1 MKDVDELYDYLVQ
14 KDKDVI
20 TTKELNQLGYSAP
33 YIQKLIDSKVIQREK
48 RGLYAITSMDLLVQY
63 GIDVSRLGER
73 DKFAS
78 IMYFCYKRIPKNS
91 FVAYRTLANY
101 IENEEY
107 QEAYKIYDE
116 MYRNK
121 LLKREDTMLLLDM
134 FHHVLPLS
142 LEDQMALSYLTEE
155 DLLIASRDSQDLD
168 NNIRRSIYYDHF
180 SRALQLLKEKTSY
193 SKMDLVI
200 GNFSKRLADLR
211 SQKRKKLNAFILE
224 KKFEEAYSFLE
235 ENCGFKWENHEK
247 NLFFLLEDRKAIE
260 KGNIPIITVFQTE
273 KYYEAIKG
281 KNYTLA
287 LSILMKDKKH
297 NKPVEFLLRD
307 LIEKTKSIEDIHL
320 SDFVNPFMRQ
330 EYDKVSI
337 LLQGF
342 LKQVNKEEY
351 MELFVDFLKI
361 SILQKDFLYK
371 QPMDFLMQIEQNKY
385 HFDLESTL
393 QGFYEA
399 LSMKDLA
406 LGEVYLSILEQARRF
421 GWIDLDIDSM
431 SSAFLRLEKT
441 PIYIENK
448 KEVEKIDSIFEMPPL
463 EKELIKK
470 EGKSL
475 NLIPIYDLLLE
486 NKRLTKDVFYKA
498 GMKDDQIQDLLDQQ
512 AIIKQDGAFHLTDLA
527 SFYTYGKDL
536 KAKGEYDL
544 FEICSS
550 ICYQA
555 DPKNKDYVYDRLRSN
570 IEQGRYEEAFPL
582 FLVFKDQEEMTSYD
596 INTCLYVFD
605 YLMALPQEEKEKVSH
620 FKIQDLVEDESDYS
634 LQDKAKILLFYENNF
649 FIACHN
655 YSKDVLKES
664 RTKKDKIFFSLFKQA
679 VRVQKQVLDPIYDL
693 LLAGENLTPKTLHS
707 IGFSDDQI
715 ETCIHR
721 NILKK
726 VKRFQYELVSSSNI
740 DKKGTLLIRKKEFT
754 KAEALFAK
762 SFALNPGDLFSAQQ
776 VLKTSFIRNDEG
788 MSLSVLQKLYQ
799 NKNIPMQV
807 RKSWLFL
814 ASQRFTLDP
823 QMHSF
828 IENLTLED
836 LCASSLEDSINQVN
850 TLLFKKDFTKAYS
863 IVEDS
868 NHPYLKITKAMLKN
882 IIYSERKQQPK
893 DLSSI
898 TDQILELLEQKNLK
912 QFDKVLS
919 TYLTSINQAELHFLV
934 LDLLKLDLLEENK
947 NYHRTMQE
955 LVKMKDKDYTF
966 SVDEILPD
974 FYATL
979 EEGQTTLSRVYL
991 DIFSK
996 CNAFKRETDF
1006 LKQLKEII
1014 DKVENN
1020 HVEKEKYRIHS
1031 NYLELFADSTF
1042 SDQILTNSEKLPIQ
1056 DKENSLVSLE
1066 KYVQEMCKQLD
1077 QQGGI
1082 VSLDSNCIKSKR
1094 ELLDVIK
1101 KMDQVNVYFY
1111 GDKDNTKIIL
1121 KRYRGWT
1128 EQDLIDDA
1136 FEKAKK
1142 AFQEKNFKECLKWN
1156 TFIFESY
1163 IDVKPRMLVRM
1174 GVCHKRLG
1182 HDRVAYHLISLAN
1195 EMAFDLKTGKDYTTL
1210 LKRLFPEDE
1219 AVEKSILGNKN
1230 NVSIEEFYQK
1240 NNTYG
1245 IASIDELSQM
1255 ISQEKIPVEEAC
1267 QQLHLNKE
1275 EVNIVKLICARD
1287 CFLEDNYEQGNK
1299 YLQQVEQSKDKTE
1312 KVKRILKEI
1321 TNNKKIY
1328 KVHGDS
1334 KQLILKPRIL
1344 GASS

>member
-1 MKDVDELYDYLVQ
+1 MKDVDKLYDYFVQ

-20 TTKELNQLGYSAP
+20 TTKELNQLGYSAS

-48 RGLYAITSMDLLVQY
+48 RGIYTIDSMDLLVKY
-63 GIDVSRLGER
+63 GIDVSRMGEKN
-73 DKFAS
+73 KFAS

-107 QEAYKIYDE
+107 QEAFKIYDE
-116 MYRNK
+116 MCQNK
-121 LLKREDTMLLLDM
+121 LLNREDTMLLLYM
-134 FHHVLPLS
+134 FHYVFPLS
-142 LEDQMALSYLTEE
+142 LEDQMALSYLTEG
-155 DLLIASRDSQDLD
+155 DILIPSIDAQGLD

-193 SKMDLVI
+193 SKMDAVI

-211 SQKRKKLNAFILE
+211 RQQREKVDAFILE
-224 KKFEEAYSFLE
+224 KKFDKAYAFLQ
-235 ENCGFKWENHEK
+235 ENYEFKWENHER
-247 NLFFLLEDRKAIE
+247 NLFFLLEDRKEIE
-260 KGNIPIITVFQTE
+260 KGNIPVITVFQTQ
-273 KYYEAIKG
+273 KAYEAIQG
-281 KNYTLA
+281 KNYALA
-287 LSILMKDKKH
+287 LSILMKYKNRPDLKTL
-297 NKPVEFLLRD
+297 EILLRD
-307 LIEKTKSIEDIHL
+307 LIEKTKSIKNIHF
-320 SDFVNPFMRQ
+320 SDFVNPLMKQ
-330 EYDKVSI
+330 EYDKVSV
-337 LLQGF
+337 LLQDF

-351 MELFVDFLKI
+351 RELFVDFLKV

-371 QPMDFLMQIEQNKY
+371 QPIDFLMQIEQNKY

-393 QGFYEA
+393 QDFYEA
-399 LSMKDLA
+399 LSIKNLT
-406 LGEVYLSILEQARRF
+406 LGEAYLSILEQARRF
-421 GWIDLDIDSM
+421 GWIDLDINSM
-431 SSAFLRLEKT
+431 SAAFLRLERT
-441 PIYIENK
+441 STDIENK
-448 KEVEKIDSIFEMPPL
+448 KEVEKIDSIFEKHPL

-470 EGKSL
+470 EGNSL
-475 NLIPIYDLLLE
+475 NLIPVYDLLLE
-486 NKRLTKDVFYKA
+486 NKGLTKDVFYKA
-498 GMKDDQIQDLLDQQ
+498 GMTDDQIQDLLDQQ
-512 AIIKQDGAFHLTDLA
+512 AIIKQEEAFHLTNLDA
-527 SFYTYGKDL
+527 FYAYGKEL
-536 KAKGEYDL
+536 KEKGKYDL
-544 FEICSS
+544 FDICSS

-555 DPKNKDYVYDRLRSN
+555 DPTNKDYVYDRLRSN
-570 IEQGRYEEAFPL
+570 IEQGHYEEAFPL
-582 FLVFKDQEEMTSYD
+582 FLVFKEQEKMTSYD

-620 FKIQDLVEDESDYS
+620 FKIQDLIEDESNYS
-634 LQDKAKILLFYENNF
+634 LQNKAKHFLFYENNF
-649 FIACHN
+649 HTACHN

-664 RTKKDKIFFSLFKQA
+664 QTEKDKIFFSLFKQA
-679 VRVQKQVLDPIYDL
+679 ERVQKQVLNPIYDL

-740 DKKGTLLIRKKEFT
+740 DKKGKLLIRKKEFA
-754 KAEALFAK
+754 KAETLFEK
-762 SFALNPGDLFSAQQ
+762 SFALNPSDLVSARQ
-776 VLKTSFIRNDEG
+776 VLKTALISNDEE

-799 NKNIPMQV
+799 NKNIPMQI
-807 RKSWLFL
+807 RKSWVFL
-814 ASQRFTLDP
+814 ASQRFVLDP
-823 QMHSF
+823 QMSSF

-836 LCASSLEDSINQVN
+836 LCSFSLEDFINQVN
-850 TLLFKKDFTKAYS
+850 TLLFKREFDQAYS
-863 IVEDS
+863 IIEHID
-868 NHPYLKITKAMLKN
+868 PYLRITKAMLKN

-893 DLSSI
+893 DLSSTI
-898 TDQILELLEQKNLK
+898 DKIVELLEQKNLK
-912 QFDKVLS
+912 KFDESLS
-919 TYLTSINQAELHFLV
+919 SYLNYVDKSDFRFLI
-934 LDLLKLDLLEENK
+934 LDLLKLDLLEGNK
-947 NYHRTMQE
+947 DYHRTMQE

-966 SVDEILPD
+966 SVDEILPN

-979 EEGQTTLSRVYL
+979 EEGKTALSRVYL

-996 CNAFKRETDF
+996 CPAFKEEMDF
-1006 LKQLKEII
+1006 LNQLKEI
-1014 DKVENN
+1014 VSETENSY
-1020 HVEKEKYRIHS
+1020 EKKEKYRIHQ

-1056 DKENSLVSLE
+1056 DKENSLASLE

-1128 EQDLIDDA
+1128 DQDLIDDA

-1142 AFQEKNFKECLKWN
+1142 AFQEKNFQECLKWN

-1163 IDVKPRMLVRM
+1163 MDVKPYILMLM

-1182 HDRVAYHLISLAN
+1182 HDALAYHFISLAN
-1195 EMAFDLKTGKDYTTL
+1195 EMAFELKTGKDYTNL
-1210 LKRLFPEDE
+1210 LKRLFPEDKTL
-1219 AVEKSILGNKN
+1219 EKGGLGG
-1230 NVSIEEFYQK
+1230 NVSIEEFDRN

-1245 IASIDELSQM
+1245 ISSVDRLSQM
-1255 ISQEKIPVEEAC
+1255 ISQEKIPIEEAC